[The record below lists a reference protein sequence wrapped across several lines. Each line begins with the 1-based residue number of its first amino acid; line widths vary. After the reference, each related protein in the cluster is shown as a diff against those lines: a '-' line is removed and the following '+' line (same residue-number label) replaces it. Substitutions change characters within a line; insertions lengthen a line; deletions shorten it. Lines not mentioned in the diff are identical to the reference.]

1 VAEIA
6 LPGLLVGSWRDMTF
20 EPFAGGVEICRLI
33 VGEPA
38 VALLRYAP
46 AATVQRHRHEGLETI
61 MVLDGAQSDEHGDYE
76 AGSVVFNPLGSE
88 HSIWSESGC
97 VILIHWERP
106 VRFLEASDE

>member
-1 VAEIA
+1 MAEIA

-61 MVLDGAQSDEHGDYE
+61 MVLDGAQSDEHGDYGGGQRGLQPLRQR
-76 AGSVVFNPLGSE
+76 AFRMVRVGLRNIDPLGKT
-88 HSIWSESGC
+88 GP
-97 VILIHWERP
+97 LPRGER
-106 VRFLEASDE
+106 